1 MRAKK
6 EPGARTKGGGGL
18 KSEGRGETTY
28 VGLKHTLGVE
38 SRERQVE
45 LAVEAQEYERVEN
58 ERQSE

>member
-38 SRERQVE
+38 
-45 LAVEAQEYERVEN
+45 
-58 ERQSE
+58 